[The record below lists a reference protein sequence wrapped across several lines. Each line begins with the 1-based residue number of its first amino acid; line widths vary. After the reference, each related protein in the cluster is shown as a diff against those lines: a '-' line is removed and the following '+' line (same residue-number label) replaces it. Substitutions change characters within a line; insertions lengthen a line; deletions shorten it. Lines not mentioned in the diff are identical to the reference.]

1 MTEFEQ
7 GLAGL
12 AALILGVSGLI
23 VGGVMG
29 TDLGRK
35 DAIRSATIECVNKP
49 KECKIRYDYY
59 QIERKSD
66 R

>member
-7 GLAGL
+7 GIAGL
-12 AALILGVSGLI
+12 AALIVGVGGLI

-29 TDLGRK
+29 DEMGRK
-35 DAIRSATIECVNKP
+35 DATRSATIECINKP

-59 QIERKSD
+59 QIERRSD

>member
-7 GLAGL
+7 ALAGL
-12 AALILGVSGLI
+12 AALIVAVSGVI

-29 TDLGRK
+29 HDLGRK
-35 DAIRSATIECVNKP
+35 DATRSATIECVNKP